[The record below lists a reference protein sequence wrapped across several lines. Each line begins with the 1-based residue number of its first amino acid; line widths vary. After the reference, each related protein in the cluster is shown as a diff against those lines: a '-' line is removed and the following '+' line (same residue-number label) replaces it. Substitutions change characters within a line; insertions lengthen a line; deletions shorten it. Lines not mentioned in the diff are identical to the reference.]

1 MQTNSSNKHARGWRR
16 IGFLGLGLILLFAPG
31 AFAGRYDITVIDYPG
46 AASTFVAGIND
57 AGDMVG
63 RYITPDQKT
72 RGYLLKRGE
81 FTTIEFP
88 GAVVTAL
95 VGITKAGDIGGY
107 YTEASGLE
115 HGFILSAGR
124 FTTIP
129 DYPGF
134 EMTRPIGLNSKGEM
148 VGMIYNRTGDTRHRG
163 FVLSGGQFTL
173 IDYPEPNLMTCLFR
187 INDNSDAIGHWQDAA
202 GIRHGLLWS
211 KGKLTSFD
219 LPGASQTM
227 IDTGFVA
234 TSGDI
239 VGPYRDLRGKAKGFL
254 LSKGGTL
261 TRLEV
266 PGALQTISVY
276 MNNLGNLV
284 GNYQDAGGVTHGF
297 LMTPAPATPQLLTVD
312 DDGADCP
319 GALRTIQ
326 EAVERASAGATITV
340 CPGTYRHTV
349 EIKGHSKDG
358 LKLIA
363 AAQAG
368 EVVLEGDY
376 TEANGFLLEEVNS
389 VLVRGFTV
397 KDFGNKP
404 TTAEQWGAGNNILL
418 RNAHYNTIEDNTLVD
433 GDMMGIQLADSG
445 NNTIRNNS
453 AYVTNPELATCG
465 IHVGGRNSKNNFIGQ
480 NLTQGNQVAGI
491 MLSGAGADNIVTGN
505 TVLSN
510 GRYGITNQDS
520 EATRIEGNRVS
531 YSRGVWGKTPYGQQP
546 GIGIDVQNSNK
557 VTVFDN
563 RARNNNGVDLNW
575 DGKGENKLDANACD
589 KSTPAG
595 ACAR

>member
-1 MQTNSSNKHARGWRR
+1 MQKSSSDRHGRGWRR
-16 IGFLGLGLILLFAPG
+16 IGFVGLGLVLALAPG
-31 AFAGRYDITVIDYPG
+31 AFAGRYDFTTIDYPG
-46 AASTFVAGIND
+46 AVSTIMTSIND

-63 RYITPDQKT
+63 RYVAPDRKT
-72 RGYLLKRGE
+72 RGFVLKNGE
-81 FTTIEFP
+81 FTIVELPEAAMT
-88 GAVVTAL
+88 VVTA
-95 VGITKAGDIGGY
+95 ITKTGDIGGY

-115 HGFILSAGR
+115 HGFILSGGR

-134 EMTRPIGLNSKGEM
+134 EMTRALGLNAKGEM
-148 VGMIYNRTGDTRHRG
+148 VGMIYNRAGDTRYRG
-163 FVLSGGQFTL
+163 FVWSGGQFIM
-173 IDYPEPNLMTCLFR
+173 IDYPESNLMTCLFK
-187 INDNSDAIGHWQDAA
+187 INDESDAAGHWQDTT
-202 GIRHGLLWS
+202 GIIHGLLWS

-219 LPGASQTM
+219 VPGASQTM
-227 IDTGFVA
+227 IDVGKIIPA
-234 TSGDI
+234 GDI
-239 VGPYRDLRGKAKGFL
+239 AGPYRDLRGKTKGFL
-254 LSKGGTL
+254 LSKGAV
-261 TRLEV
+261 TRLDM
-266 PGALQTISVY
+266 PGAQQTFVRD

-284 GNYQDAGGVTHGF
+284 GNYIDAGGVSHGL
-297 LMTPAPATPQLLTVD
+297 LMRPAPAVPQVLTVD

-326 EAVERASAGATITV
+326 EAVERAPAGATILV

-349 EIKGHSKDG
+349 QIKGHSKDG

-363 AAQAG
+363 AAQSG

-376 TEANGFLLEEVNS
+376 TEPNGFLLEDVDN
-389 VLVRGFTV
+389 VLLRGFTV

-418 RNAHYNTIEDNTLVD
+418 RNAHHNTIEDNTVVD
-433 GDMMGIQLADSG
+433 GDMVGIQLADSG
-445 NNTIRNNS
+445 NNTVRNNS
-453 AYVTNPELATCG
+453 AYVTNPELANCG
-465 IHVGGRNSKNNFIGQ
+465 IHVGGRNSKYNFIGQ
-480 NLTQGNQVAGI
+480 NLIQGNQMAGI
-491 MLSGAGADNIVTGN
+491 MISGAGADNIVTGN

-531 YSRGVWGKTPYGQQP
+531 YSRGVWGKTPFGQQP

-563 RARNNNGVDLNW
+563 RARNNSGVDLNW